1 MKEPKEHITSIETKL
16 NLLLANLKS
25 VKKENE
31 KLRKELE
38 EKLNELED
46 HKQRLHQMALKLELG
61 VVQPTAG
68 ANDNKASLEKRI
80 NEYIKEI
87 DRCIALLGD
96 QD

>member
-1 MKEPKEHITSIETKL
+1 MNELKEHIISIETKL
-16 NLLLANLKS
+16 NLLLNNLKS

-31 KLRKELE
+31 KLKKELE
-38 EKLNELED
+38 EKSNDLEA
-46 HKQRLHQMALKLELG
+46 HKSKLEQMALKLELA
-61 VVQPTAG
+61 VVQPTAVS
-68 ANDNKASLEKRI
+68 NENKASLEKRI